1 MRDVILAG
9 TLGREYG
16 RRHRLAVSTP
26 AEAVRAMEANHPGF
40 GRRVLQLGES
50 GVGYAVFNGRAQAD
64 ESALSISGTGKIII
78 APIINGG
85 KNPLLQIVT
94 GAALIAASFV
104 VAPFAPFVASALFSF
119 GVSLTLGGVV
129 QLLTPTLKPS
139 APEEDRRPNNVF
151 DGPVNTTA
159 QGQCVPVGYGRMIVG
174 SAVISAGISLTSIV
188 APDGDIVGGV
198 GAAGAEL
205 PAAGGAIP

>member
-94 GAALIAASFV
+94 GAALIAASFIPGLNV
-104 VAPFAPFVASALFSF
+104 IVASALFSF

>member
-50 GVGYAVFNGRAQAD
+50 GVGYAVFNGRAPAD
-64 ESALSISGTGKIII
+64 ESALSISGNGKIII

-94 GAALIAASFV
+94 GAALIAASFIPGLNV
-104 VAPFAPFVASALFSF
+104 IVASALFSF

-188 APDGDIVGGV
+188 APEGDIVGGV